1 MLLLCPNWHA
11 SASNNASHNL
21 TTLFIRPHFHGPMV
35 FAIKAGFYLK
45 LSEILR
51 GLEKG

>member
-1 MLLLCPNWHA
+1 MAA
-11 SASNNASHNL
+11 SATIFSREKRAG
-21 TTLFIRPHFHGPMV
+21 F
-35 FAIKAGFYLK
+35 KAGFYLN

>member
-1 MLLLCPNWHA
+1 MIICVGRLLEGHELKKLEDEA
-11 SASNNASHNL
+11 TDS
-21 TTLFIRPHFHGPMV
+21 LFSRLIAENQV
-35 FAIKAGFYLK
+35 KAGFYLN